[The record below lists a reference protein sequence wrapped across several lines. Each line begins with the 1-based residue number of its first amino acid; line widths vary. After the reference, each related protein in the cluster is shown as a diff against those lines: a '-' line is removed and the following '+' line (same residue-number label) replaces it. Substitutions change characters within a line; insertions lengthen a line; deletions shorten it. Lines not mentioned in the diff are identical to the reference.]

1 MALSTSQYI
10 TTNGIR
16 LHYLDFYGDG
26 PTLVLMH
33 GLTANAHA
41 FDGLIAAGLLKEF
54 RIISVDLR
62 GRGLSEQPETYTI
75 PEHAQDIIGLLDF
88 LGIQD
93 ALIGGHSF
101 GGLLT
106 FYLAANYPERIK
118 KMILLDAAAKM
129 HPNTRE
135 MLTPALSRLG
145 TIFASFYEYLQKVKA
160 APYNTFW
167 EDSMLSYY
175 EADVETLPDDSVT
188 PRSKIAHIG
197 AAAVAVLSEPW
208 PDYISSIDKPAILIN
223 ATGTYTMDAPLLPQE
238 LALETVNMMQNCTY
252 VCVAGNH
259 QTMLYGEGAQQ
270 IVKALTDF
278 LAEDRTNNR

>member
-1 MALSTSQYI
+1 MASTSQYI

-41 FDGLIAAGLLKEF
+41 FDGLMAAGLQKEF

-62 GRGLSEQPETYTI
+62 GRGLSDQPEEGYTI
-75 PEHAQDIIGLLDF
+75 PDHARDIIGLLDF
-88 LGIQD
+88 LGIQE

-106 FYLAANYPERIK
+106 FYLATQYADRVK
-118 KMILLDAAAKM
+118 KVILMDAAARM

-145 TIFASFYEYLQKVKA
+145 MVFPSFDEYLQKVKA

-175 EADVETLPDDSVT
+175 EADVETLADGSVT
-188 PRSKIAHIG
+188 PRSKIPHIG
-197 AAAVAVLSEPW
+197 AAAMSVLSEPW
-208 PDYISSIDKPAILIN
+208 ADYISSIAQPAILLN
-223 ATGTYTMDAPLLPQE
+223 ATGVYTMEAPLLPKE
-238 LALETVNMMQNCTY
+238 LAMETVEMMQNCTY
-252 VCVAGNH
+252 VAIDGNH
-259 QTMLYGEGAQQ
+259 QTMLYGNGAEQ
-270 IVKALTDF
+270 IVAALTSF
-278 LAEDRTNNR
+278 FEEDRTNKW

>member
-1 MALSTSQYI
+1 MSFTSQYI

-33 GLTANAHA
+33 GLTANAHG
-41 FDGLIAAGLLKEF
+41 FDGMIAAGLDKEF
-54 RIISVDLR
+54 RVISVDLR
-62 GRGLSEQPETYTI
+62 GRGLSDQPESYTI
-75 PEHAQDIIGLLDF
+75 PDHAKDIIGLLDF
-88 LGIQD
+88 LGIQE

-106 FYLAANYPERIK
+106 FYLAYHYPDRVK

-135 MLTPALSRLG
+135 MLTPTLSRLG
-145 TIFASFYEYLQKVKA
+145 MTFSSFDEYLQKVKV

-167 EDSMLSYY
+167 EDSMKSYY
-175 EADVETLPDDSVT
+175 EADVETLPDGGVI

-197 AAAVAVLSEPW
+197 AAAVSVLSEPW
-208 PDYISSIDKPAILIN
+208 SEYISSIEQPAILIN
-223 ATGTYTMDAPLLPQE
+223 ATGIYTLDAPLLPKE
-238 LALETVNMMQNCTY
+238 LALETVGMMQNCTY
-252 VCVAGNH
+252 VGVGGNH
-259 QTMLYGEGAQQ
+259 QTMLYGTGAKQ
-270 IVKALTDF
+270 IVSALNDF
-278 LAEDRTNNR
+278 LAEDRTNKW

>member
-1 MALSTSQYI
+1 MSFTSQYI

-41 FDGLIAAGLLKEF
+41 FDGLIAAGLDKEF
-54 RIISVDLR
+54 RVISVDLR
-62 GRGLSEQPETYTI
+62 GRGMSDQPESYTI
-75 PEHAQDIIGLLDF
+75 PDHAKDIIGLLDF
-88 LGIQD
+88 LGIQE

-106 FYLAANYPERIK
+106 FYLAYHYPDRVK

-145 TIFASFYEYLQKVKA
+145 MTFSSFDEYLQKVKT

-175 EADVETLPDDSVT
+175 EADVETLPDGSVT

-197 AAAVAVLSEPW
+197 AAAVSVLSEPW
-208 PDYISSIDKPAILIN
+208 PDYISSIEQPAILIN
-223 ATGTYTMDAPLLPQE
+223 ATGIYTLDAPLLPKE
-238 LALETVNMMQNCTY
+238 LALETVGMMQNCTY
-252 VCVAGNH
+252 VGVEGNH
-259 QTMLYGEGAQQ
+259 QTMLYGAGAKQ
-270 IVKALTDF
+270 IVSALNDF
-278 LAEDRTNNR
+278 FAEDRTNKW